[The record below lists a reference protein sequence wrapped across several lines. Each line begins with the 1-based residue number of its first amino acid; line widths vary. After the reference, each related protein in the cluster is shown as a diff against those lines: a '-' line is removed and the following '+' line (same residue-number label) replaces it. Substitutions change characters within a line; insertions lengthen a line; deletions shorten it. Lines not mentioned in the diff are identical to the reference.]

1 MNVTSSNP
9 KRSGDLGKVT
19 FVGCKTN
26 LRISVSLKCSNV
38 KRTVKANPDLL
49 QELKDVAAFINTADH
64 KNPMMR
70 IFRECKARVDVHR
83 YFNNMSPSVWGQTQ
97 VTK

>member
-9 KRSGDLGKVT
+9 KRSGAIGKVT
-19 FVGCKTN
+19 FVGCDSS

-83 YFNNMSPSVWGQTQ
+83 YFNNMPKSIWAQSES
-97 VTK
+97 